1 MILGLVEHDR
11 GKLNPLSLEMLTFA
25 RRLAAQLALPL
36 EAVLIEPGAG
46 ALAAGLAAYGV
57 STVHLAAHPQ
67 LTDYAPEAWAQSVSQ
82 LMTTF
87 QPAIVLAGGSE
98 RGNEVMAHVAAR
110 ADLPLAANVLE
121 AQPGEPFLVTRMR
134 WGGSLLEEARLKG
147 AIKLLTIAPH
157 ALVAESVASPVTLT
171 IQPFTPALSARD
183 LRVQVTSRIEAT
195 PGKMS
200 LAEAPVVVGG
210 GRGVGSSDGFKILEE
225 LAGLLG
231 GAVGCSR
238 AVTSLGWRPH
248 LDQVGQTG
256 TRIAPEIYIAC
267 GISGAIQHMV
277 GCKAAKHILA
287 INIDPDAP
295 IVQHA
300 DYAIIGDLN
309 EVVPAISECLRAP
322 GCAAPSDGYRSRRT
336 VSSAECGGTRKNCRN
351 SPPHTCRRSR
361 SRAAGPVRASGAP
374 KRSGVAERWH

>member
-25 RRLAAQLALPL
+25 RRLAAQLDMPL
-36 EAVLIEPGAG
+36 EAVLIEPAAG

-57 STVHLAAHPQ
+57 TTVHLAAHAQ
-67 LTDYAPEAWAQSVSQ
+67 LTDYAPAAWAQSVTDLLS
-82 LMTTF
+82 TR
-87 QPAIVLAGGSE
+87 QPAMVLAGGSE

-121 AQPGEPFLVTRMR
+121 AQPGEAFLVTRMR
-134 WGGSLLEEARLKG
+134 WGGSLLEEARLTG
-147 AIKLLTIAPH
+147 GTKLMTVAPH
-157 ALVAESVASPVTLT
+157 ALVAEPVASPAALT
-171 IQPFTPALSARD
+171 IVPFTPKLSAND
-183 LRVQVTSRIEAT
+183 LRVQVTSHVEAT
-195 PGKMS
+195 PGKVS

-210 GRGVGSSDGFKILEE
+210 GRGVGSSDGFKVLEE

-231 GAVGCSR
+231 GTVGCSR

-300 DYAIIGDLN
+300 DYAIIGDLK
-309 EVVPAISECLRAP
+309 EVVPAISACLREAK
-322 GCAAPSDGYRSRRT
+322 ASR
-336 VSSAECGGTRKNCRN
+336 
-351 SPPHTCRRSR
+351 
-361 SRAAGPVRASGAP
+361 
-374 KRSGVAERWH
+374 